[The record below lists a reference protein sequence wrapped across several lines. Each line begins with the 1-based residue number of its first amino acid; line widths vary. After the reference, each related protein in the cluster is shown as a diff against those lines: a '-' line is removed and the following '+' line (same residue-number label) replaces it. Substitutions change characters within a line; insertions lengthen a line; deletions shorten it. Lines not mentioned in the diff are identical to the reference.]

1 MEVETKNSPTT
12 YRQLATLVTL
22 VFVGMLASCK
32 STSNI
37 YESDSRGIS
46 AVRQDIIKD
55 ARSLIGA
62 TYEYAGKGP
71 RKFDCSGLVDYVYG
85 RSSIDVGGSAATL
98 ADGGQKIS
106 LRELRP
112 GDLVFYKRD
121 GRVFHVSIVSRTV
134 GDQIWVVHSTTSRG
148 VIEEDI
154 LASRYWRPLIHKA
167 VSLSSYR

>member
-71 RKFDCSGLVDYVYG
+71 RKLDCSGLVDYVYG
-85 RSSIDVGGSAATL
+85 RSSIDVGGSAAT
-98 ADGGQKIS
+98 
-106 LRELRP
+106 
-112 GDLVFYKRD
+112 
-121 GRVFHVSIVSRTV
+121 VSYTHLTLPTI
-134 GDQIWVVHSTTSRG
+134 
-148 VIEEDI
+148 
-154 LASRYWRPLIHKA
+154 YA
-167 VSLSSYR
+167 V